1 MKFFFILKL
10 IFNKIINLHR
20 IIELTQKLLNFHNN
34 KWRNQF
40 VNEIWLS
47 KGLSRRHINMC
58 HHFKNFLFQFSGA
71 QWKLSVS

>member
-40 VNEIWLS
+40 VNEI
-47 KGLSRRHINMC
+47 
-58 HHFKNFLFQFSGA
+58 
-71 QWKLSVS
+71 